1 MKAICVYVD
10 GGKGHYIPAKAVA
23 EQLEKQGVSTSVE
36 EFFDY
41 LDIRWMGRI
50 NKRYWRYML
59 RHPDFEQKTSKK
71 NDSASNGMDVA
82 VKFAKKHLTRTLE
95 ANMEE
100 APFDFIFATH
110 PYASTILS
118 EMLSAIG
125 SAIPVYYFATD
136 VFSAPVA
143 TICDKLRR
151 FYVSTAE
158 GAEVVRSLGQTEDS
172 IVISPFPLQSSIAE
186 SERLSKADARV
197 KLGLEPDLFTLQLNL
212 GGEGIGS
219 ITLLEDICKADL
231 PMQIVVLGGL
241 TDKQK
246 KRIASHSSRCSNV
259 KLHVPGFISNVSDY
273 LYASDIIAGRAG
285 INTIVEAMSVHR
297 PFLITELVY
306 TVLPS
311 AKYVEKYG
319 VGWNCADNRKK
330 QFEIVKEYCTHPE
343 KLDALDSAF
352 NNIPIE
358 YSAPKLASMIISD
371 VSLLK
376 K

>member
-1 MKAICVYVD
+1 MRALCVYVD

-23 EQLEKQGVSTSVE
+23 EQLEKQGVTAKVE

-41 LDIRWMGRI
+41 LDIRWMGHI

-59 RHPDFEQKTSKK
+59 RHPKIEQKTSRK
-71 NDSASNGMDVA
+71 NDSASNGMEMA
-82 VKFAKKHLTRTLE
+82 VKYARKCLARTLK
-95 ANMEE
+95 ANM
-100 APFDFIFATH
+100 ARQPFDFIFATH

-118 EMLSAIG
+118 EMLASIG

-151 FYVSTAE
+151 FYVSTEE
-158 GAEVVRSLGQTEDS
+158 GAEIVRSLGQKEET
-172 IVISPFPLQSSIAE
+172 IVISPFPLQSSIAD
-186 SERLSKADARV
+186 SQKLSKQEART
-197 KLGLEPDLFTLQLNL
+197 KLGLDPSMFTLQINL

-219 ITLLEDICKADL
+219 IALLEDICRADL
-231 PMQIVVLGGL
+231 PIQIVVLGGL
-241 TDKQK
+241 KDKQK
-246 KRIASHSSRCSNV
+246 RRISAHAAGCSNV

-311 AKYVEKYG
+311 AEYVEKHK
-319 VGWNCADNRKK
+319 VGWNCTDDRSK
-330 QFEIVKEYCTHPE
+330 QLEIVKMYCSDPG
-343 KLDALDSAF
+343 KLDELDSAF
-352 NNIPIE
+352 DSIPIE
-358 YSAPKLASMIISD
+358 YSASKLASMVIADASNIG
-371 VSLLK
+371 K
-376 K
+376 